1 MARNP
6 SRRQTRRR
14 PHIACY
20 AERAVTERAERR
32 QDLLLALALGAG
44 ALALYLA
51 WPQRRFF
58 GDGMGFYGYLCD
70 GRLRCPQIG
79 YLPAVWALHR
89 CLEPLGVSL
98 ERALHLASSV
108 SGAATIAGTYI
119 LARLVLARG
128 PAAIAAAATAVLP
141 GFWFHSTTTEIHTF
155 HSAFATILLIGISRT
170 IETREVPTAQ
180 LALGVFGSLASH
192 FSGVAAV
199 LPGAVALARA
209 RKRWLLAV
217 SAGATAVVFAI
228 VYSAIHSGDPQTA
241 AYQESLRVM
250 YRDLWNDPSRIPV
263 AFGASLNQ
271 LFLYALP
278 ASTALLGGL
287 VVMARKGHSAL
298 ALGWLLWCAG
308 YFAITAA
315 TGSEEF
321 GSYFVPMDGVRSICG
336 VILTTA
342 LARNL
347 WTSSAAVV
355 ACLLPA
361 GIAVL
366 LESPEAGCNI
376 WLITMLLLS
385 ALAAAAP
392 LEELGEALPWR
403 RLAPSALL
411 ALLGGALS
419 VGFVVR
425 DFPKDPLRDR
435 IEAVSKAVGDDDA
448 VLFIERDGLSHMYWE
463 RMFDQRGGRRF
474 IMNVTELDTPTLELP
489 DPRKQKLEKVIRE
502 RRAKG
507 KNVWLAGSIDMI
519 PSSAASRA
527 FVDELSRTYRIV
539 TESGPAAPLVKLEV
553 K

>member
-1 MARNP
+1 M
-6 SRRQTRRR
+6 
-14 PHIACY
+14 
-20 AERAVTERAERR
+20 TERAERR

-44 ALALYLA
+44 ALAVYLA

-89 CLEPLGVSL
+89 CIEPLGVPL
-98 ERALHLASSV
+98 ERALHIASSV
-108 SGAATIAGTYI
+108 SGAATIAGTYL
-119 LARLVLARG
+119 LARLVLARA
-128 PAAIAAAATAVLP
+128 PSAIAAAATAVLP

-170 IETREVPTAQ
+170 IETREVPAAQ
-180 LALGVFGSLASH
+180 IVLGVFGSLASH
-192 FSGVAAV
+192 FSGVAAI

-209 RKRWLLAV
+209 RNRWLLAA
-217 SAGATAVVFAI
+217 SAGAAAVVFAI
-228 VYSAIHSGDPQTA
+228 AYSAIHSGDPQTA
-241 AYQESLRVM
+241 AYQESLRMM
-250 YRDLWNDPSRIPV
+250 YRELWNDPSRIPV
-263 AFGASLNQ
+263 AVGASLNQ

-287 VVMARKGHSAL
+287 VVMARKGHGAL
-298 ALGWLLWCAG
+298 ALGWVLWCAG

-336 VILTTA
+336 VILATA

-347 WTSSAAVV
+347 WTSFAAVV

-361 GIAVL
+361 VIVVL
-366 LESPEAGCNI
+366 LESPELGSHS
-376 WLITMLLLS
+376 WLLTMLLLA

-392 LEELGEALPWR
+392 LEELGEALPCR
-403 RLAPSALL
+403 RLSPAALL

-435 IEAVSKAVGDDDA
+435 IEAVSQKVGDDDA

-463 RMFDQRGGRRF
+463 RMFDRRGGRRF
-474 IMNVTELDTPTLELP
+474 IMNVTELDTSTSEATEQK
-489 DPRKQKLEKVIRE
+489 KQKLQIVILE
-502 RRAKG
+502 RHLTRR
-507 KNVWLAGSIDMI
+507 NVWLAGSIDVI
-519 PSSAASRA
+519 PPGAASQA
-527 FVDELSRTYRIV
+527 FVGELGKTYRFV
-539 TESGPAAPLVKLEV
+539 PESGPAAPLVKLEV